1 MATIINISPD
11 TFESQDYSEQD
22 ESLLN
27 VITLDTTLSSSN
39 NIEFHVYS
47 LNKELITSIPNFLNY
62 TVNPLD
68 PTSITGLSSISIS
81 PEDNLKDLEIYQGEY
96 VTYYNFL
103 NDEIGNI
110 NESLFISEISSDRTE
125 IRLEPGNNLNNLPFI
140 EQAEDFIE
148 KREFSDYFID
158 FHLNFF
164 NDNLILANNIELKNE
179 ETTSPSILVK
189 LYEPLPTKFNL
200 KSLLYLATSI
210 NSPIAYQVSFT
221 SEVIVEVDYNP
232 LQGPNFNIPIKSEVN
247 NSSQELSYNDILNS
261 SSTSSQN
268 QIESLLSQSTLV

>member
-27 VITLDTTLSSSN
+27 IITLDTTLSSSN

-148 KREFSDYFID
+148 KREFSDYYGCR
-158 FHLNFF
+158 F
-164 NDNLILANNIELKNE
+164 NGG
-179 ETTSPSILVK
+179 
-189 LYEPLPTKFNL
+189 
-200 KSLLYLATSI
+200 
-210 NSPIAYQVSFT
+210 SF
-221 SEVIVEVDYNP
+221 
-232 LQGPNFNIPIKSEVN
+232 L
-247 NSSQELSYNDILNS
+247 
-261 SSTSSQN
+261 
-268 QIESLLSQSTLV
+268 